1 MDRSKKK
8 MEKTARKPTLLQAF
22 IPIFTMI
29 VLLGMGG
36 VWLNLRIE
44 ILLLITT
51 LISGGLAVYLGYGW
65 DEIIESINDKISKT
79 LPALLILLMV
89 GFLIGTW
96 MIGGTIPFMVK
107 LGLGIIHPQYIIVT
121 AFIVSA
127 LVSICTGTSWGSAS
141 TVGVALMSIAIGMDA
156 RLDMV
161 AGAVVS
167 GAYFGDK
174 MSPLSDTTNLA
185 SIAAGSKLYEHIAH
199 MLYTTGPAF
208 ILAGIV
214 YIFLGLS
221 MDTSAVVHT
230 QDALQS
236 ISLMD
241 EIYHLNWLMIL
252 PVVIVLWGSIS
263 KKPTI
268 PVMMVSGIVAIV
280 NAIFIHGFS
289 MNDALDS
296 AIIGCKPEMFASLG
310 FQADQFSSDLNL
322 LLMRGGMVSML
333 ETLLVAFCAFAFAGV
348 MTVSGSLE
356 IVLKFL
362 LRMVTNTGSLILAT
376 VISCFITVGITSN
389 GQISIL
395 LPGEMFKDT
404 YRKYGLKAKNLSRT
418 LEDSATV
425 VEPIIPWTVA
435 GMFMSKTLGVPTLD
449 YLPWAIVCY
458 TGFIFAIIWGY
469 TGFGIAKLEE
479 SKVVEMK

>member
-1 MDRSKKK
+1 
-8 MEKTARKPTLLQAF
+8 MEKQNRKPNLFQAF

-29 VLLGMGG
+29 GLLG
-36 VWLNLRIE
+36 VSNIWFNLRIE
-44 ILLLITT
+44 ILLLIATF
-51 LISGGLAVYLGYGW
+51 ISGLLAIYLGYRW
-65 DEIIESINDKISKT
+65 DEIIESINNKISQT
-79 LPALLILLMV
+79 MPALMILLMV

-107 LGLGIIHPQYIIVT
+107 LGLSIIHPKYIIVT
-121 AFIVSA
+121 AFIVSSI
-127 LVSICTGTSWGSAS
+127 VSICTGTSWGSVS

-161 AGAVVS
+161 AGAIVS

-185 SIAAGSKLYEHIAH
+185 SIVAGSKLYEHIGH
-199 MLYTTGPAF
+199 MLYTTGPSF

-221 MDTSAVVHT
+221 MDTSAVIVT
-230 QDALQS
+230 ENSLQS
-236 ISLMD
+236 IALMD
-241 EIYHLNWLMIL
+241 EIYKLNWLMIL
-252 PVVIVLWGSIS
+252 PVVIVIWGSIS

-268 PVMMVSGIVAIV
+268 PVMMISGIVAII

-289 MNDALDS
+289 MNDAFDS
-296 AIIGCKPEMFASLG
+296 AIIGCKPEMFANLG
-310 FQADQFSSDLNL
+310 FQASQFSDELNL
-322 LLMRGGMVSML
+322 LLMRGGMISML
-333 ETLLVAFCAFAFAGV
+333 ETLLVALCAFAFAGV
-348 MTVSGSLE
+348 ISVSGSLE

-362 LRMVTNTGSLILAT
+362 LRMVTSTGSLILTTA
-376 VISCFITVGITSN
+376 ISCIITVAITSN

-395 LPGEMFKDT
+395 LPGELFKDT

-425 VEPIIPWTVA
+425 IEPIIPWTVA
-435 GMFMSKTLGVPTLD
+435 GMFMASTLGVPTLD
-449 YLPWAIVCY
+449 YLPWAILCY
-458 TGFIFAIIWGY
+458 TGVIFAVIWGY
-469 TGFGIAKLEE
+469 TGFGIAKLDENNLDE
-479 SKVVEMK
+479 IQLIVK

>member
-1 MDRSKKK
+1 MKNKDR
-8 MEKTARKPTLLQAF
+8 RPNLLQAF
-22 IPIFTMI
+22 IPVITMI
-29 VLLGMGG
+29 TLLGMSNI
-36 VWLNLRIE
+36 WFDLRIE

-51 LISGGLAVYLGYGW
+51 LISGLLAVYLGYKW

-79 LPALLILLMV
+79 LPALMILLMV
-89 GFLIGTW
+89 GFLIGAW

-107 LGLGIIHPQYIIVT
+107 LGLSIIHPKYIIVT
-121 AFIVSA
+121 SFIVASI
-127 LVSICTGTSWGSAS
+127 VSICTGTSWGSVS

-161 AGAVVS
+161 AGAIVS

-185 SIAAGSKLYEHIAH
+185 SIVAGSKLYEHIAH
-199 MLYTTGPAF
+199 MLYTTGPSF

-214 YIFLGLS
+214 YVFLGLS
-221 MDTSAVVHT
+221 MDTSTTVSSV
-230 QDALQS
+230 DSLQS
-236 ISLMD
+236 IALMD
-241 EIYHLNWLMIL
+241 EIYNLNWIMII
-252 PVVIVLWGSIS
+252 PVVIVIWGSIS

-268 PVMMVSGIVAIV
+268 PVMMISGVVAII

-289 MNDALDS
+289 INDSFNA
-296 AIIGCKPEMFASLG
+296 AIIGCKPEMFANLG
-310 FQADQFSSDLNL
+310 FQASQFSDDLNV
-322 LLMRGGMVSML
+322 LLMRGGMISMT
-333 ETLLVAFCAFAFAGV
+333 ETLLVALCAFAFAGV
-348 MTVSGSLE
+348 MTVSGSLDV
-356 IVLKFL
+356 VLKFIL
-362 LRMVTNTGSLILAT
+362 QMVTSTGSLILAT
-376 VISCFITVGITSN
+376 VISCIITVGITSN

-395 LPGEMFKDT
+395 LPGELFKDT

-418 LEDSATV
+418 LEDAATV

-435 GMFMSKTLGVPTLD
+435 GMFMAKTLGVPTLD

-469 TGFGIAKLEE
+469 TGFGIAKLDENEVEE
-479 SKVVEMK
+479 IKDLSTK

>member
-1 MDRSKKK
+1 MKNKDR
-8 MEKTARKPTLLQAF
+8 RPNLLQAF
-22 IPIFTMI
+22 IPVITMI
-29 VLLGMGG
+29 TLLGMSNI
-36 VWLNLRIE
+36 WFDLRIE

-51 LISGGLAVYLGYGW
+51 LISGLLAVYLGYKW

-79 LPALLILLMV
+79 LPALMILLMV
-89 GFLIGTW
+89 GFLIGAW

-107 LGLGIIHPQYIIVT
+107 LGLSIIHPKYIIVT
-121 AFIVSA
+121 SFIVASI
-127 LVSICTGTSWGSAS
+127 VSICTGTSWGSVS

-161 AGAVVS
+161 AGAIVS

-185 SIAAGSKLYEHIAH
+185 SIVAGSKLYEHIAH
-199 MLYTTGPAF
+199 MLYTTGPSF

-214 YIFLGLS
+214 YVFLGLS
-221 MDTSAVVHT
+221 MDTSTTVSSV
-230 QDALQS
+230 DSLQS
-236 ISLMD
+236 IALMD
-241 EIYHLNWLMIL
+241 EIYNLNWIMII
-252 PVVIVLWGSIS
+252 PVVIVIWGSIS

-268 PVMMVSGIVAIV
+268 PVMMISGVVAII

-289 MNDALDS
+289 INDSFNA
-296 AIIGCKPEMFASLG
+296 AIIGCKPEMFANLG
-310 FQADQFSSDLNL
+310 FQASQFSDDLNV
-322 LLMRGGMVSML
+322 LLMRGGMISMT
-333 ETLLVAFCAFAFAGV
+333 ETLLVALCAFAFAGV
-348 MTVSGSLE
+348 MTVSGSLDV
-356 IVLKFL
+356 VLKFI
-362 LRMVTNTGSLILAT
+362 LRMVTSTGSLILAT
-376 VISCFITVGITSN
+376 VISCIITVGITSN

-395 LPGEMFKDT
+395 LPGELFKDT

-418 LEDSATV
+418 LEDAATV

-435 GMFMSKTLGVPTLD
+435 GMFMAKTLGVPTLD

-469 TGFGIAKLEE
+469 TGFGIAKLDENEVEE
-479 SKVVEMK
+479 IKDLSTK

>member
-1 MDRSKKK
+1 
-8 MEKTARKPTLLQAF
+8 MEKQNRNPNLLQAF

-29 VLLGMGG
+29 ALLG
-36 VWLNLRIE
+36 VSNIWFNLRIE
-44 ILLLITT
+44 ILLLIATF
-51 LISGGLAVYLGYGW
+51 ISGLLAIYLGYRW
-65 DEIIESINDKISKT
+65 DEIIESINNKISQT
-79 LPALLILLMV
+79 MPALMILLMV

-107 LGLGIIHPQYIIVT
+107 LGLSIIHPKYIIVT
-121 AFIVSA
+121 AFIVSSI
-127 LVSICTGTSWGSAS
+127 VSICTGTSWGSVS

-161 AGAVVS
+161 AGAIVS

-185 SIAAGSKLYEHIAH
+185 SIVAGSKLYEHIGH
-199 MLYTTGPAF
+199 MLYTTGPSF

-214 YIFLGLS
+214 YIFLGFS
-221 MDTSAVVHT
+221 MDTSAVIVT
-230 QDALQS
+230 ENSLQP
-236 ISLMD
+236 IALMD
-241 EIYHLNWLMIL
+241 EIYKLNWLMIL
-252 PVVIVLWGSIS
+252 PVVIVIWGSIS

-268 PVMMVSGIVAIV
+268 PVMMISGIVAII

-289 MNDALDS
+289 MNDAFDS
-296 AIIGCKPEMFASLG
+296 AIIGCKPEMFANLG
-310 FQADQFSSDLNL
+310 FQASQFSDELNL
-322 LLMRGGMVSML
+322 LLMRGGMISML
-333 ETLLVAFCAFAFAGV
+333 ETLLVALCAFAFAGV
-348 MTVSGSLE
+348 ISVSGSLE

-362 LRMVTNTGSLILAT
+362 LRMVTSTGSLILTTA
-376 VISCFITVGITSN
+376 ISCIITVAITSN

-395 LPGEMFKDT
+395 LPGELFKDT

-425 VEPIIPWTVA
+425 IEPIIPWTVA
-435 GMFMSKTLGVPTLD
+435 GMFMASTLGVPTLD

-458 TGFIFAIIWGY
+458 TGVIFAVIWGY
-469 TGFGIAKLEE
+469 TGFGIAKLDENNLD
-479 SKVVEMK
+479 EMQLIVK